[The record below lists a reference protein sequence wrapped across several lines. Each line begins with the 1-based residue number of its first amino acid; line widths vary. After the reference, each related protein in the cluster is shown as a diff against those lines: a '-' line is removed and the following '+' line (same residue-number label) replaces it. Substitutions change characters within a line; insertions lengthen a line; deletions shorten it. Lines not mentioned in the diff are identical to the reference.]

1 MKLLSKRCVCLGLV
15 SLLLPLSAAG
25 AAEDGGEPIRL
36 DDMQVVATPI
46 IEGNE
51 VDNYAGEKTTVG
63 EQQIEDL
70 NAQDLG
76 TALRTTPGVT
86 ISRFNPIGSFG
97 GGEGGAIFIRG
108 SGSSRP
114 GSELKMYVDGVPMY
128 MSVWN
133 HPLLDLMTID
143 PAQAIEVYKSPQPEE
158 FGNAFSAI
166 NLVPKQ
172 KISKGIATKAQAQG
186 GSYHTFAGT
195 AEQGGKF
202 ENLDYYV
209 GGGYRRSYGHR
220 EDAEG
225 RLMDG
230 YGRLGY
236 EVNENWDVSLFT
248 LWDDNS
254 AKDPGEVGASP
265 AERLGIYTTKSWL
278 TLGKITNRFD
288 NADGDLKVYYNKG
301 DGDWLNEPTSTSGV
315 TSNLYNTFTYYGF
328 KAKENLYPWKG
339 GQATLGLDWER
350 TEGKYT
356 KQYSTGVWDNWNGH
370 EYDILSP
377 YAAINHLFGE
387 KTGLYAIPS
396 AGVRF
401 YDNSDFGNEY
411 APHAGVVFGY
421 QNTELHARYSRGIL
435 YPGLD
440 VVVMS
445 EEVIKALGKSWEDL
459 TAEKVNHYE
468 LGVSQRF
475 KDIALIEVTGF
486 YDDGK
491 DRYVVNPPPPF
502 PPTYENTEKYE
513 IRGMEAT
520 LSVYPLK
527 GLSLFAG
534 YTYLSTDPGNLPYA
548 PSSTV
553 TGGLNWRFL
562 NRFQLSMDSQYISSM
577 YVNSQARR
585 EGAENTNK
593 IGSYYLVNGK
603 LSYFLPVPQLHMN
616 GEIFLAGE
624 NLTNVNYEYQP
635 GYPMPGITAMLGFRA
650 SF

>member
-1 MKLLSKRCVCLGLV
+1 MGVAAM
-15 SLLLPLSAAG
+15 LLPVGTGWG
-25 AAEDGGEPIRL
+25 AEEDDKKPVRLGEVE
-36 DDMQVVATPI
+36 VVATPI

-86 ISRFNPIGSFG
+86 ISRFNMIGSFG
-97 GGEGGAIFIRG
+97 GGEGGAVFVRG
-108 SGSSRP
+108 FGSSRP

-133 HPLLDLMTID
+133 HPLLDIMSID

-158 FGNAFSAI
+158 FGNAFAAI

-172 KISKGIATKAQAQG
+172 KSSAGIATKAQAQA
-186 GSYHTFAGT
+186 GSYHSFFST

-202 ENLDYYV
+202 EQMDYYV

-230 YGRLGY
+230 YGRVGY
-236 EVNENWDVSLFT
+236 QANENWNMSLFT

-254 AKDPGEVGASP
+254 AKDPGKEWASP
-265 AERLGIYTTKSWL
+265 SERLGIYKTKSWL
-278 TLGKITNRFD
+278 TLGKVTNRYE
-288 NADGDLKVYYNKG
+288 NADGEFKIYYNTG
-301 DGDWLNEPTSTSGV
+301 SGNWLNEPSSTPGV
-315 TSNLYNTFTYYGF
+315 RDSLYNEFTYYGL
-328 KAKENLYPWKG
+328 KAKENLYLWKG
-339 GQATLGLDWER
+339 GQMTLGLDWEW

-356 KQYSTGVWDNWNGH
+356 KQYSTGQWDNWDGH

-377 YAAINHLFGE
+377 YLAVNHLFGD
-387 KTGLYAIPS
+387 KKGLYAIPS

-401 YDNSDFGNEY
+401 YDNSDFESEW

-421 QNTELHARYSRGIL
+421 ADTQLHARYSRGIL

-445 EEVIKALGKSWEDL
+445 EEVMKALGKSWEDL
-459 TAEKVNHYE
+459 TAEKLHHYE
-468 LGVSQRF
+468 LRVSQRF
-475 KDIALIEVTGF
+475 SDIALLEVTGF
-486 YDDGK
+486 YEDGQ

-502 PPTYENTEKYE
+502 PPTYENTEKYK
-513 IRGMEAT
+513 IRGAEIS
-520 LSVYPLK
+520 LSVFPLR
-527 GLSLFAG
+527 GLSVFG
-534 YTYLSTDPGNLPYA
+534 GFTYLSTDPGNLPYA
-548 PSSTV
+548 PNGTL
-553 TGGLNWRFL
+553 TGGVNWRFL
-562 NRFQLSMDSQYISSM
+562 DRFQLSLDSQYVTSM

-593 IGSYYLVNGK
+593 IGSYYLVNAK
-603 LSYFLPVPQLHMN
+603 LSYFLPLYQDVIDT
-616 GEIFLAGE
+616 EIFLAGE
-624 NLTNVNYEYQP
+624 NLTDVRYEYQP
-635 GYPMPGITAMLGFRA
+635 GYPMPGMTAMLGIRV

>member
-1 MKLLSKRCVCLGLV
+1 MNVFKKGCMGLGLAALV
-15 SLLLPLSAAG
+15 FTSAAAG
-25 AAEDGGEPIRL
+25 AEEKEPRPVRL
-36 DDMQVVATPI
+36 EEVKVVATPI

-51 VDNYAGEKTTVG
+51 VDRYAGEKTTVG

-97 GGEGGAIFIRG
+97 GGEGGAVFVRG
-108 SGSSRP
+108 FGSSRP

-143 PAQAIEVYKSPQPEE
+143 PAQAIEVYKSPQPEA
-158 FGNAFSAI
+158 FGNAFAAI
-166 NLVPKQ
+166 NLMPKQ
-172 KISKGIATKAQAQG
+172 KVSKGIATKVQVQG
-186 GSYHTFAGT
+186 GSYHTFAST

-202 ENLDYYV
+202 DQVDYYV

-236 EVNENWDVSLFT
+236 QINDNWDVSLFT

-254 AKDPGEVGASP
+254 AKDPGKEGASP
-265 AERLGIYTTKSWL
+265 AERLGIYKTKTWL
-278 TLGKITNRFD
+278 TLGKIVNRYD
-288 NADGDLKVYYNKG
+288 NADGHLKIYYNNG
-301 DGDWLNEPTSTSGV
+301 NGNWLNEPTSTTGV
-315 TSNLYNTFTYYGF
+315 TSNLYNEYTYYGF
-328 KAKENLYPWKG
+328 KAKENLYLWKG
-339 GQATLGLDWER
+339 GQVTMGLDWER
-350 TEGKYT
+350 TEGKYN
-356 KQYSTGVWDNWNGH
+356 KQYSTGEWDNWKGH
-370 EYDILSP
+370 EYNILSP
-377 YAAINHLFGE
+377 YAAVNHLFGE
-387 KTGLYAIPS
+387 KSGLYAIPS

-401 YDNSDFGNEY
+401 YDNSDFENEW
-411 APHAGVVFGY
+411 APHTGVVVGY
-421 QNTELHARYSRGIL
+421 QDTQVHARYSRGIL

-445 EEVIKALGKSWEDL
+445 EEVIKALGKSWKDL

-468 LGVSQRF
+468 LGLSQRF
-475 KDIALIEVTGF
+475 GNFALLEVTGF
-486 YDDGK
+486 YEDGK

-502 PPTYENTEKYE
+502 PPTYENTEKYK
-513 IRGMEAT
+513 IRGVEAG
-520 LSVYPLK
+520 LSVYPME

-534 YTYLSTDPGNLPYA
+534 FTYLSTDPGNLPYA
-548 PSSTV
+548 PNATI

-562 NRFQLSMDSQYISSM
+562 NHFQLSLDSQYVSGM

-593 IGSYYLVNGK
+593 IGSYYLINGK
-603 LSYFLPVPQLHMN
+603 LSYFFPVDYLHMN

-624 NLTNVNYEYQP
+624 NLTDVNYAYQP
-635 GYPMPGITAMLGFRA
+635 GYPMPGLMGMLGLRV

>member
-1 MKLLSKRCVCLGLV
+1 MGSMRKGFVWLGV
-15 SLLLPLSAAG
+15 AAFLLPLGAAG
-25 AAEDGGEPIRL
+25 AAEEESEPVKL
-36 DDMQVVATPI
+36 DEILVVATPI
-46 IEGNE
+46 IDGNE

-76 TALRTTPGVT
+76 TSLRTTPGVT

-97 GGEGGAIFIRG
+97 GGEGGAVFIRG
-108 SGSSRP
+108 FGSSRP
-114 GSELKMYVDGVPMY
+114 GSEIKMYVDGVPMY

-158 FGNAFSAI
+158 FGNTFAAI

-172 KISKGIATKAQAQG
+172 KTSKGIATKAQVQG
-186 GSYHTFAGT
+186 GSYHSFVTT

-202 ENLDYYV
+202 ENVDYYV

-230 YGRLGY
+230 YGRLGSQ
-236 EVNENWDVSLFT
+236 VNENWDVSLFT

-254 AKDPGEVGASP
+254 AKDPGREGASP
-265 AERLGIYTTKSWL
+265 AERLGIYKTKSWL
-278 TLGKITNRFD
+278 TLGKITNRYE
-288 NADGDLKVYYNKG
+288 NADGHFKIYYNAG
-301 DGDWLNEPTSTSGV
+301 NGNWLNEPSSTPGV
-315 TSNLYNTFTYYGF
+315 TSNLYNQFRYYGV
-328 KAKENLYPWKG
+328 KAKENLHLWKG
-339 GQATLGLDWER
+339 GQATVGLDWER
-350 TEGKYT
+350 TEGKYN
-356 KQYSTGVWDNWNGH
+356 KQYSTGVWDNWTGH

-377 YAAINHLFGE
+377 YAAVNHLFGE
-387 KTGLYAIPS
+387 KRGLYAIPS

-401 YDNSDFGNEY
+401 YDNSDFGSEW

-421 QNTELHARYSRGIL
+421 RDTQLHARYSRGIL

-445 EEVIKALGKSWEDL
+445 EEVIKALGKSWKDL
-459 TAEKVNHYE
+459 SPEKVHHYE

-475 KDIALIEVTGF
+475 KDIALVEVTAF
-486 YDDGK
+486 YEDGR

-502 PPTYENTEKYE
+502 PPTYENTEKYK
-513 IRGMEAT
+513 IRGAEIS
-520 LSVYPLK
+520 LSVFPLQ
-527 GLSLFAG
+527 GLSVFG
-534 YTYLSTDPGNLPYA
+534 GFTYLSTDPGNLPYA
-548 PSSTV
+548 PNGTL

-562 NRFQLSMDSQYISSM
+562 NRFQLSLDSQYVSSM

-585 EGAENTNK
+585 EGSDSTNK
-593 IGSYYLVNGK
+593 IGSYYLVNAK
-603 LSYFLPVPQLHMN
+603 LSYFIPFPQLPVD
-616 GEIFLAGE
+616 GEVFLAGE
-624 NLTNVNYEYQP
+624 NLTDVQYEYQP
-635 GYPMPGITAMLGFRA
+635 GYPMPGMTAMLGFRV